1 MAETGHMI
9 RVWVMW
15 TRLTGPGTIGVYIDR
30 SQLVI
35 LAEDVLP
42 QNHVLV
48 AELRVPT
55 DQNSSLQD
63 LCGEGK

>member
-1 MAETGHMI
+1 MA
-9 RVWVMW
+9 VWVRWAVPW
-15 TRLTGPGTIGVYIDR
+15 TWLTGPGTIGVHVDR

-35 LAEDVLP
+35 LTEDILP

-63 LCGEGK
+63 LCGEDR